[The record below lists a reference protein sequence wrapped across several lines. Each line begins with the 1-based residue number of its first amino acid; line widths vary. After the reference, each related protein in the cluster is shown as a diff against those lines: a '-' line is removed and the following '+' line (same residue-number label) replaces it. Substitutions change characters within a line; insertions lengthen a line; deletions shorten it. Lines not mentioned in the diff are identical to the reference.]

1 MGFTNILLCQPTKN
15 HEDLQRE
22 KYVGV
27 TIISVNCHY
36 IVIDHMVKR
45 KVEEDLYHRKTAR
58 SDPDCLVGCSSQW
71 RESLV
76 LKLILSWKLACTE
89 RSNRK

>member
-1 MGFTNILLCQPTKN
+1 MGFTNIPLCQPTKN

-45 KVEEDLYHRKTAR
+45 KVEEDLYH
-58 SDPDCLVGCSSQW
+58 
-71 RESLV
+71 
-76 LKLILSWKLACTE
+76 
-89 RSNRK
+89 